1 MLLGSSLL
9 LSAIVGDPPSIH
21 AALAGFLIWIL
32 GVLLGGP
39 LFPEPGA
46 AAGLAVE
53 MEKLKHFFF
62 GRQYPK
68 PAPA

>member
-1 MLLGSSLL
+1 MLLGSSFL
-9 LSAIVGDPPSIH
+9 LSAIVGDPPSVH

-39 LFPEPGA
+39 LLPGA
-46 AAGLAVE
+46 VAGLAVE
-53 MEKLKHFFF
+53 MEKLKHFFS